1 MKNLWTNHYQA
12 LCNKLRSLPFEIVNP
27 PEQENRDLSP
37 QTPSTV
43 KIPKITLQQIL
54 EFSPNPSLTRK
65 IFYAADLEF
74 EEARVLGRFQEY
86 LLIHDLQ
93 LPDWVFQ
100 HDFLALKCLN
110 ACKRSFRKTYERI
123 LMILTHSNFI
133 KSLQRRDYVDIL
145 VLII

>member
-93 LPDWVFQ
+93 LPD
-100 HDFLALKCLN
+100 
-110 ACKRSFRKTYERI
+110 
-123 LMILTHSNFI
+123 
-133 KSLQRRDYVDIL
+133 
-145 VLII
+145 